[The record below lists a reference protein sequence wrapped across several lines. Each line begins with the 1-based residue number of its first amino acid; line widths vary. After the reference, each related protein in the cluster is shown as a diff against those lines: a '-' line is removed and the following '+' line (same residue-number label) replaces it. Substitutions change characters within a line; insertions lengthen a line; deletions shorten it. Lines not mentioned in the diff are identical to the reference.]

1 MCIQETAGEG
11 VSVSLSQFV
20 EDSWRENKRSHFV
33 RCILME
39 EKYSLF
45 TRERQKFAKGISQE
59 KAKIRK
65 KYSLRKGK
73 DSQKIFLKKRQSF
86 AKVFSVF

>member
-1 MCIQETAGEG
+1 M
-11 VSVSLSQFV
+11 
-20 EDSWRENKRSHFV
+20 K
-33 RCILME
+33 CILME

-45 TRERQKFAKGISQE
+45 TRERQKFAKDISRE

-73 DSQKIFLKKRQSF
+73 DSQKVFLEKRQRF
-86 AKVFSVF
+86 AKSIP